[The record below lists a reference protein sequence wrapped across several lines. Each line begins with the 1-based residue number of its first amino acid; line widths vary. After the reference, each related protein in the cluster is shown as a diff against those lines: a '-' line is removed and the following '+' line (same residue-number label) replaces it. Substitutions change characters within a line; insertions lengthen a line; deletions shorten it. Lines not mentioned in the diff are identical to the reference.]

1 MPNEPV
7 PLVGVTGGI
16 GSGKTAA
23 CRCFGELGRTILF
36 ADDIARDLADRDPKV
51 REVIRREFGPQVFTP
66 EGNLSRDALAR
77 IVFGSAGRLRALNAI
92 MHPRVIAAVEK
103 VRRSPPSSPYI
114 IVEAALVYESGLD
127 AALNAVIVL
136 RASEET
142 RIRRVMQ
149 RDGMDRQQVIARVH
163 AQMNPDRAAR
173 RADFVVHNDG
183 SVEELRER
191 VMFLD
196 RLLVLH
202 VAGPRKS

>member
-1 MPNEPV
+1 
-7 PLVGVTGGI
+7 
-16 GSGKTAA
+16 
-23 CRCFGELGRTILF
+23 
-36 ADDIARDLADRDPKV
+36 
-51 REVIRREFGPQVFTP
+51 
-66 EGNLSRDALAR
+66 
-77 IVFGSAGRLRALNAI
+77 
-92 MHPRVIAAVEK
+92 
-103 VRRSPPSSPYI
+103 
-114 IVEAALVYESGLD
+114 VEAALVYESGLD